1 MHNYLT
7 NKDSN
12 KNAKNNDPNA
22 NKSKVQSQDTSY
34 SSMKNLSQTTEV
46 KIKEENQE
54 QQTSEP
60 ARADVSSNA
69 ACSNPQKKAKILRLE
84 RKLNKLKSKEEIVVL
99 PKPSANENL
108 PKTLEDYLL
117 EEPTPIHNLV
127 VKLVSSSSSEFK
139 ESLLETHKLYVKYQM
154 MVHEDKEE
162 ECTIEQFKRFLVK
175 TPLQVIILLDLHSNS
190 FCINNPFSFI
200 VLLSRVVNILM
211 IKLIQV
217 MEVSISS
224 IGWMGS

>member
-1 MHNYLT
+1 MHRIQE
-7 NKDSN
+7 K
-12 KNAKNNDPNA
+12 
-22 NKSKVQSQDTSY
+22 
-34 SSMKNLSQTTEV
+34 
-46 KIKEENQE
+46 QE
-54 QQTSEP
+54 QQTFEP
-60 ARADVSSNA
+60 ARADVSSKA

-84 RKLNKLKSKEEIVVL
+84 RKLNKLKSKEEIVL
-99 PKPSANENL
+99 LSKPASENL

-127 VKLVSSSSSEFK
+127 IKLVSSSSSEFK

-175 TPLQVIILLDLHSNS
+175 TPLQVIILLGLHSNS
-190 FCINNPFSFI
+190 FCINNSFSFI
-200 VLLSRVVNILM
+200 ILSSRVVNILM

-224 IGWMGS
+224 IGWMRS